1 MKERGADMEEQPQA
15 WIIEQLDMPIR
26 YINGQ
31 WAVTGYGIECIT
43 SPYEIKKADLADAR
57 WGDATMPQW
66 PRHMAK
72 INWVNT
78 DKFLDAFEA
87 ALKAH
92 NIKHSF
98 RPDWK
103 EATRERTDEDRA
115 RWARDPS
122 GWFEAI
128 VHEW

>member
-1 MKERGADMEEQPQA
+1 MEEQPQA
-15 WIIEQLDMPIR
+15 WIIEQLDMPIH

-57 WGDATMPQW
+57 WLDATMPQW
-66 PRHMAK
+66 PRRMAK
-72 INWVNT
+72 IEWVNT

-92 NIKHSF
+92 SIKHSF

-103 EATRERTDEDRA
+103 KATRKMIDEDEA
-115 RWARDPS
+115 RWARAYTHA
-122 GWFEAI
+122 WFEALI
-128 VHEW
+128 DEW

>member
-15 WIIEQLDMPIR
+15 WIIEQLDTPIH

-31 WAVTGYGIECIT
+31 WAVTGYGIKCIT

-57 WGDATMPQW
+57 WLDATMPQW

-72 INWVNT
+72 IGWVNT

-92 NIKHSF
+92 SIKHSF

-103 EATRERTDEDRA
+103 EATRERIDEDKE
-115 RWARDPS
+115 RWARAPCA
-122 GWFEAI
+122 WFEA
-128 VHEW
+128 VVDES

>member
-1 MKERGADMEEQPQA
+1 MTDKTEEQPHA
-15 WIIEQLDMPIR
+15 WIIEQLDPPIH

-72 INWVNT
+72 IGWVNT

-103 EATRERTDEDRA
+103 EATRKMIDEDEA
-115 RWARDPS
+115 RWERAYTNP
-122 GWFEAI
+122 WFEA
-128 VHEW
+128 VVEW